1 MGDAPKGFP
10 FSAGQRTDRENFGV
24 SEDRHRQT
32 PVLIGG
38 SAGFC
43 LRLRAALH
51 GSADLDTIDTVC
63 DRARLLATAPHPAG
77 LLLLDA
83 DWTGEPAGAAA
94 PVVGELHELSRW
106 GASLLFYD
114 HLSAARVIEAVARGA
129 RGCVLK
135 SSGSDEWQLAIR
147 AVLGDEVWIPRR
159 LLFEAIGQ
167 LTSGSGPA
175 HDDRLSGRQR
185 EILDCVAQGMTNKEI
200 GRRLGISPTTV
211 KTHIRHMFDKLHVSR
226 RLLLLGGADAAAR

>member
-1 MGDAPKGFP
+1 MSEEGLQQAP
-10 FSAGQRTDRENFGV
+10 AA
-24 SEDRHRQT
+24 
-32 PVLIGG
+32 VLIGG
-38 SAGFC
+38 GAGFC
-43 LRLRAALH
+43 LRLCAALH
-51 GSADLDTIDTVC
+51 GSSGLGPIEAVSERSRMLAAAPRAD
-63 DRARLLATAPHPAG
+63 G

-83 DWTGEPAGAAA
+83 DWTGGGGA
-94 PVVGELHELSRW
+94 PVLGELHALSRW

-114 HLSAARVIEAVARGA
+114 RLNTARVIEAVARGA

-147 AVLGDEVWIPRR
+147 AVLGDGVWIQPR

-167 LTSGSGPA
+167 LTGHPDTSAGAAASE
-175 HDDRLSGRQR
+175 DKLSSRQR
-185 EILDCVAQGMTNKEI
+185 EILDCVACGMTNKEI

-226 RLLLLGGADAAAR
+226 RLLLGSAAATAR

>member
-1 MGDAPKGFP
+1 M
-10 FSAGQRTDRENFGV
+10 
-24 SEDRHRQT
+24 
-32 PVLIGG
+32 LIGG

-51 GSADLDTIDTVC
+51 GSADLGIIDTVC

-94 PVVGELHELSRW
+94 PVLGELHELSRW

-114 HLSAARVIEAVARGA
+114 HLSAARVIETVACGA

-135 SSGSDEWQLAIR
+135 SSGSDKWQLAIR
-147 AVLGDEVWIPRR
+147 AVLGDEVWIPPR

-167 LTSGSGPA
+167 LTGHHGPA
-175 HDDRLSGRQR
+175 SSPAAADEKLSGRQR

-226 RLLLLGGADAAAR
+226 RLLLLGGADAAVR